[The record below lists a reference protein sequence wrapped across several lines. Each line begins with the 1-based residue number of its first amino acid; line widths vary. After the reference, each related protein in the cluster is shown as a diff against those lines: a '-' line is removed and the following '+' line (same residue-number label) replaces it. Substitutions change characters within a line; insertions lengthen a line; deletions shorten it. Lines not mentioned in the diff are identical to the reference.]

1 MFRRFSAIIAIV
13 VLTTLIA
20 RPSYSDDVTINL
32 DQSTPFVDVPVTV
45 TEPVDA
51 TIQTTTG
58 TPQTNPGFID
68 SWIELWQGAIK
79 LAANDDGAHSATNV
93 LASIITMPLQVGEYF
108 IRATSYAYICCGQLP
123 TGSYLLST
131 NLIVTTPSPSP
142 TVTDT
147 TPEPS
152 PSPTETVTPTP
163 SPSETSSEQP
173 SPEPSPTPSETQ
185 SQPENP
191 PGQDS
196 SPVVQPSPEF
206 LPDEPVE
213 EPQESVVPVEPNV
226 SELPVEDL
234 TSTSSPSSLEEI
246 SPIDENQSLLSLL
259 PELSL
264 ENFQE
269 TLQQISETITETL
282 ESIPGGE
289 QVIAAIQS
297 VNNLGSEYTPEERKQ
312 VQQVVLGAI
321 IVSQL
326 ANPRRVK

>member
-32 DQSTPFVDVPVTV
+32 DNTTPFVDVPVTV

-93 LASIITMPLQVGEYF
+93 LASIITMPLVAGEYF

-131 NLIVTTPSPSP
+131 NLTVATPSPSP
-142 TVTDT
+142 TVTEQ

-152 PSPTETVTPTP
+152 PSPTESLTPTP

-185 SQPENP
+185 SQPESLP
-191 PGQDS
+191 DQDN
-196 SPVVQPSPEF
+196 SPVVQPSPES
-206 LPDEPVE
+206 LPSVPVE
-213 EPQESVVPVEPNV
+213 EPQVSEALIEPNV
-226 SELPVEDL
+226 LELPVEDL
-234 TSTSSPSSLEEI
+234 TSS
-246 SPIDENQSLLSLL
+246 DLSLVDEVVQDQEYVVQDDSLSL
-259 PELSL
+259 PESV
-264 ENFQE
+264 
-269 TLQQISETITETL
+269 QQIFESISSAL

-289 QVIAAIQS
+289 QVLAAAQF
-297 VNNLGSEYTPEERKQ
+297 VNNLGSEFTPEERREA
-312 VQQVVLGAI
+312 QQVVLGAI